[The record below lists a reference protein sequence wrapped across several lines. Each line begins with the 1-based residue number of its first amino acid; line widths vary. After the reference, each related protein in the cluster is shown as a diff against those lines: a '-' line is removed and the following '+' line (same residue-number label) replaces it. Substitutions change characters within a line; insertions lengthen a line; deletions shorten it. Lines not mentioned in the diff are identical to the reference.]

1 MIRGIRLRLALALFA
16 VVAGA
21 LSVAYLI
28 VVPTLENRLV
38 DATLDQLERDA
49 PTVQACLQG
58 LEFPLWQQCADQ
70 GPAILNVR
78 VVVYQVLRRDPPA
91 LQIVADSQG
100 GTSQDVERD
109 PIAREAASTG
119 RVQRGTVRRGDARFA
134 QLAVPLS
141 AEGPL
146 FLLTSPL
153 SDPLS
158 SIDVVERRLL
168 VGGVIALLVA
178 VLLGYAGASVH
189 AARIRRLERA
199 AERIASGRFDEPVE
213 DAGNDELGELA
224 AAFERMRL
232 RLENLD
238 RARREFIAN
247 ASHELRTPL
256 FSLAGFLE
264 LMTDEEL
271 DEETRREF
279 LVTMREQVDRLTKLA
294 TDLLDLSRMD
304 AGRMRVE
311 TEPVELGGVAQ
322 LLVDELG
329 VLAERRHHSLR
340 VEVDGEPVARADEVR
355 VLQIGRALVDNALV
369 HTPAGTHV
377 TLRAWSEDGRALLAV
392 VDDGPGVAREDAPH
406 VFDRFYRVDGDMA
419 SGSGLGL
426 SIARELASLMG
437 GEVLFE
443 SAPGRTA
450 VTVALPAAV
459 ADREPAAVS
468 T

>member
-38 DATLDQLERDA
+38 DATLDQLEQDA

-58 LEFPLWQQCADQ
+58 LEFNLWQQCADN

-78 VVVYQVLRRDPPA
+78 VVVYEVLRRDPPA

-109 PIAREAASTG
+109 PTAREAASSG
-119 RVQRGTVRRGDARFA
+119 RLQRGTVGRGDARFA
-134 QLAVPLS
+134 QVAVPLS
-141 AEGPL
+141 PEGPL

-168 VGGVIALLVA
+168 VGGVIALVVA
-178 VLLGYAGASVH
+178 VLLGYAGASLH

-199 AERIASGRFDEPVE
+199 AERIASGRFDESVR

-279 LVTMREQVDRLTKLA
+279 LATMREQVDRLTKLA

-311 TEPVELGGVAQ
+311 TEPVELGGVAH
-322 LLVDELG
+322 LLADELG
-329 VLAERRHHSLR
+329 VLAERRDHSLR

-377 TLRAWSEDGRALLAV
+377 TLRAWSESGRALLAV
-392 VDDGPGVAREDAPH
+392 VDDGPGVARDDAPH

-443 SAPGRTA
+443 SAPGWTA
-450 VTVALPAAV
+450 VTVVLPAA
-459 ADREPAAVS
+459 AGDREPDAVF

>member
-1 MIRGIRLRLALALFA
+1 MIRSIRLRLALALLA

-21 LSVAYLI
+21 LSVAYL
-28 VVPTLENRLV
+28 VVVRTLEDRLV
-38 DATLDQLERDA
+38 DATLNELDQDA
-49 PTVQACLQG
+49 VTVRACLEG
-58 LEFPLWQQCADQ
+58 FPFQEWQQCADQ
-70 GPAILNVR
+70 GPSILNVR

-100 GTSQDVERD
+100 GTSRDVERD
-109 PIAREAASTG
+109 EVARRATTTA
-119 RVQRGTVRRGDARFA
+119 RVQHGTVSRGDGRFA
-134 QLAVPLS
+134 EVAVPL
-141 AEGPL
+141 APQGPI
-146 FLLTSPL
+146 FLLSSPL

-158 SIDVVERRLL
+158 SIDVVKRRLL

-178 VLLGYAGASVH
+178 VLLGYAGASLH
-189 AARIRRLERA
+189 ARRIRRLEQA
-199 AERIASGRFDEPVE
+199 AERIASGRFDEPVV
-213 DAGNDELGELA
+213 DRGSDELGQLA

-256 FSLAGFLE
+256 FSLGGFLE

-271 DEETRREF
+271 DEGTRREF

-294 TDLLDLSRMD
+294 TDLLDLSRLD
-304 AGRMRVE
+304 AGRMRVDS
-311 TEPVELGGVAQ
+311 EPVDLGGVAQ
-322 LLVDELG
+322 VLVDELG
-329 VLAERRHHSLR
+329 VLAERRGHELR
-340 VEVDGEPVARADEVR
+340 LDVAGEPVARADELR

-392 VDDGPGVAREDAPH
+392 LDDGPGVAREDAPH
-406 VFDRFYRVDGDMA
+406 VFDRFYRVDGDVA

-426 SIARELASLMG
+426 AIARELATLMG
-437 GEVLFE
+437 GEVVFE
-443 SAPGRTA
+443 SAPGRTT
-450 VTVALPAAV
+450 VTVALPAAA
-459 ADREPAAVS
+459 ADREPDAVF

>member
-1 MIRGIRLRLALALFA
+1 MIRSIRLRLALALLA

-21 LSVAYLI
+21 LSVAYLV
-28 VVPTLENRLV
+28 VVPTLEDRLV
-38 DATLDQLERDA
+38 DATLEELDQDA
-49 PTVQACLQG
+49 VTVRACLEG
-58 LEFPLWQQCADQ
+58 FPFQEWQQCADQ
-70 GPAILNVR
+70 GPSILNVR

-100 GTSQDVERD
+100 GTSRDVERD
-109 PIAREAASTG
+109 EVARRATTTA
-119 RVQRGTVRRGDARFA
+119 RVQHGTVHRGDGRFA
-134 QLAVPLS
+134 EVAVPL
-141 AEGPL
+141 APQGPI
-146 FLLTSPL
+146 FLLSSPL

-158 SIDVVERRLL
+158 SIDVVKRRLL

-178 VLLGYAGASVH
+178 VLLGYAGASLH
-189 AARIRRLERA
+189 ARRIRRLEQA
-199 AERIASGRFDEPVE
+199 AERIASGRFDEPVV
-213 DAGNDELGELA
+213 DRGSDELGQLA
-224 AAFERMRL
+224 DAFERMRL

-256 FSLAGFLE
+256 FSLGGFLE

-271 DEETRREF
+271 DEGTRREF

-294 TDLLDLSRMD
+294 TDLLDLSRLD
-304 AGRMRVE
+304 AGRMRVDS
-311 TEPVELGGVAQ
+311 EPVDLGGVAQ
-322 LLVDELG
+322 VLVDELG
-329 VLAERRHHSLR
+329 VLAERRGHELR
-340 VEVDGEPVARADEVR
+340 VDVAGEPIARADELR

-392 VDDGPGVAREDAPH
+392 LDDGPGVAREDAPH
-406 VFDRFYRVDGDMA
+406 VFDRFYRVDGDVA

-426 SIARELASLMG
+426 AIARELATLMG

-443 SAPGRTA
+443 SRPGGTT
-450 VTVALPAAV
+450 VTVALPAAA
-459 ADREPAAVS
+459 ADREPDAVF

>member
-21 LSVAYLI
+21 ISVAYLI

-38 DATLDQLERDA
+38 DATLDQLEQDA

-58 LEFPLWQQCADQ
+58 LEFPLWQQCADNGQ
-70 GPAILNVR
+70 AILNVR
-78 VVVYQVLRRDPPA
+78 VVVYDVLRRDPPA

-109 PIAREAASTG
+109 PIARDAVASG
-119 RVQRGTVRRGDARFA
+119 RVQRGTVSRGDARFA
-134 QLAVPLS
+134 QVAVPVS

-168 VGGVIALLVA
+168 VGGVIALVVA
-178 VLLGYAGASVH
+178 VLLGYAGASLH

-199 AERIASGRFDEPVE
+199 AERIASGRFDEPVR

-279 LVTMREQVDRLTKLA
+279 LATMREQVDRLTKLA

-322 LLVDELG
+322 LLADELG
-329 VLAERRHHSLR
+329 VLAERRDHTLQ
-340 VEVDGEPVARADEVR
+340 VEVDGEPVARADEAR

-426 SIARELASLMG
+426 SIAGELASLMG

-450 VTVALPAAV
+450 VTVALPAAA
-459 ADREPAAVS
+459 ADREPDAVF

>member
-1 MIRGIRLRLALALFA
+1 
-16 VVAGA
+16 
-21 LSVAYLI
+21 
-28 VVPTLENRLV
+28 LV
-38 DATLDQLERDA
+38 
-49 PTVQACLQG
+49 
-58 LEFPLWQQCADQ
+58 
-70 GPAILNVR
+70 
-78 VVVYQVLRRDPPA
+78 
-91 LQIVADSQG
+91 
-100 GTSQDVERD
+100 
-109 PIAREAASTG
+109 
-119 RVQRGTVRRGDARFA
+119 
-134 QLAVPLS
+134 
-141 AEGPL
+141 
-146 FLLTSPL
+146 
-153 SDPLS
+153 
-158 SIDVVERRLL
+158 
-168 VGGVIALLVA
+168 VA
-178 VLLGYAGASVH
+178 VLLGYAGASLH

-199 AERIASGRFDEPVE
+199 AERIASGRFDEPVR

-271 DEETRREF
+271 DEGTRREF
-279 LVTMREQVDRLTKLA
+279 LATMREQVDRLTKLA

-311 TEPVELGGVAQ
+311 TEPVELGGVAR
-322 LLVDELG
+322 LLADELG
-329 VLAERRHHSLR
+329 VLAERRDHTLR

-392 VDDGPGVAREDAPH
+392 VDDGPGVARDDAPH

-450 VTVALPAAV
+450 VTVVLPAA
-459 ADREPAAVS
+459 AGDREPDAVF

>member
-78 VVVYQVLRRDPPA
+78 VVVYQVLRRNPPA

-109 PIAREAASTG
+109 PIARQAASTG
-119 RVQRGTVRRGDARFA
+119 RVQRGTVSRGDARFA

-146 FLLTSPL
+146 FLLASPL

-178 VLLGYAGASVH
+178 VLLGYAGASLH

-199 AERIASGRFDEPVE
+199 AERIASGRFDEPVR

-224 AAFERMRL
+224 AALERLRL

-294 TDLLDLSRMD
+294 TDLLDLSKLD
-304 AGRMRVE
+304 ADALEVKA
-311 TEPVELGGVAQ
+311 EPV
-322 LLVDELG
+322 D
-329 VLAERRHHSLR
+329 LAE
-340 VEVDGEPVARADEVR
+340 
-355 VLQIGRALVDNALV
+355 
-369 HTPAGTHV
+369 
-377 TLRAWSEDGRALLAV
+377 
-392 VDDGPGVAREDAPH
+392 
-406 VFDRFYRVDGDMA
+406 
-419 SGSGLGL
+419 
-426 SIARELASLMG
+426 IAE
-437 GEVLFE
+437 
-443 SAPGRTA
+443 
-450 VTVALPAAV
+450 
-459 ADREPAAVS
+459 
-468 T
+468 